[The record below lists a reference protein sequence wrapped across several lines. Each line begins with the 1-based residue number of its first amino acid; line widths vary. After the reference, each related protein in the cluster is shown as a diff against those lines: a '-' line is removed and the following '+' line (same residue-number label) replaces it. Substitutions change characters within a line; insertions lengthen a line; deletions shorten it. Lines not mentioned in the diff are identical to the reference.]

1 MKLEEF
7 EKLDKARTPNYDV
20 YYFIRKFAAIPESMW
35 GTGRY
40 VSAEGTRM
48 CALGHCGA
56 RSSPAG
62 VFFSEEARAL
72 YRLED
77 GIGLINDGTCPDYEQ
92 LTPKKRILAALRDI
106 ACSQLPDDNSDG
118 DFILNTAFGPVT
130 IVEDPL
136 VDPNSYG
143 FVLPNKTWSTI

>member
-1 MKLEEF
+1 MS
-7 EKLDKARTPNYDV
+7 TPNYDV
-20 YYFIRKFAAIPESMW
+20 YYFIRKFAALPDELW
-35 GTGRY
+35 GCVAHYTDEGERC
-40 VSAEGTRM
+40 SAHYTYTSG
-48 CALGHCGA
+48 
-56 RSSPAG
+56 
-62 VFFSEEARAL
+62 SERRAL
-72 YRLED
+72 RNLLDHKPEC
-77 GIGLINDGTCPDYEQ
+77 INDGFDPRYQ
-92 LTPKKRILAALRDI
+92 QSTPKKRILAALRDV